1 MTEHDRWT
9 KKEEKV
15 NGYLSFFVVFP
26 TVKTFC
32 IHGDLDN
39 IIRKNE
45 KKCFF
50 FILKKIRNKL
60 VGSGI
65 MNLKRGLK
73 QFKHHS
79 TRKSSFKLPW
89 IKNLLWFVN
98 VNVFVCTD

>member
-1 MTEHDRWT
+1 M
-9 KKEEKV
+9 
-15 NGYLSFFVVFP
+15 
-26 TVKTFC
+26 
-32 IHGDLDN
+32 
-39 IIRKNE
+39 RKSV
-45 KKCFF
+45 FF

-60 VGSGI
+60 VGNGI

-89 IKNLLWFVN
+89 IKDLLWFVN